1 VKLIISI
8 IQDKDAPRLIE
19 ELMEK
24 NFGVTKMAST
34 GGFLKS
40 GNTTLL
46 IGVDDNQ
53 VDEVVDII
61 DEKCRSRKQMVTPL
75 PMGGPGD
82 SYVPYPIEVKV
93 GGATIF
99 VINVDRF
106 EKI

>member
-1 VKLIISI
+1 
-8 IQDKDAPRLIE
+8 
-19 ELMEK
+19 
-24 NFGVTKMAST
+24 
-34 GGFLKS
+34 
-40 GNTTLL
+40 
-46 IGVDDNQ
+46 
-53 VDEVVDII
+53 
-61 DEKCRSRKQMVTPL
+61 MVTPL